1 MNESVE
7 RLAAMSE
14 RLGGFSEVME
24 REAACEKHGV
34 FVSRRFFGSIW
45 TRCPACETDIR
56 AKEDEARAQADRERA
71 ALAWRATVTRS
82 GIPQRFE
89 DRTFDSYVAES
100 NGQGA
105 ALEFA
110 RAFGDEVASGT
121 ANGRCAVFV
130 GKPGTGKTHLAV
142 AIALRA
148 MEGRRTAAFTTVT
161 RLIRRI
167 RDTYNKTSLETETQ
181 AVAAFTSP
189 DLLILDEVGVQR
201 GTEDEKLLLFDVL
214 NDRYETRKSTVLLS
228 NLAAAELRGYL
239 GDRVFDRMREDGGR
253 VIVFDWNSHR
263 GAA

>member
-1 MNESVE
+1 MMKE
-7 RLAAMSE
+7 RIGDPLDVAE
-14 RLGGFSEVME
+14 RHEQ
-24 REAACEKHGV
+24 CIKHGT
-34 FVSRRFFGSIW
+34 FVSRCFFGSIW
-45 TRCPACETDIR
+45 TRCPACEVEIR
-56 AKEDEARAQADRERA
+56 AHEEEARAEAERDRA
-71 ALAWRATVTRS
+71 ALAWRASVSRA

-89 DRTFDSYVAES
+89 GRTFDGYVAES
-100 NGQGA
+100 NAQKA

-110 RAFGDEVASGT
+110 RAFGEEVASGA

-148 MEGRRTAAFTTVT
+148 MEGRKSAAFTTVT

-167 RDTYNKTSLETETQ
+167 RDTYNRGSAETETQ
-181 AVAAFTSP
+181 AVFAFTSP
-189 DLLILDEVGVQR
+189 DLLVLDEVGVQR

-214 NDRYETRKSTVLLS
+214 NERYECRKSTVLLS

-253 VIVFDWNSHR
+253 VIVFDWSSHR